1 MATGHRSE
9 ENKDEKET
17 EEEFKYF
24 SQAVLEPI
32 DYETSTKIF
41 DPTEHPLSCCF
52 SIGMLIV
59 SLFFVFG
66 LLTAIYW
73 SSFPVVRLHSKT
85 GSWSEWGPW
94 FLVYFVYIPLVYMLA
109 WGVAVAH
116 HYHHQR
122 QYRVNLRLHSARLHV
137 SMGRRG
143 RSSLPSPTAISRES
157 QECQRTQGDRTNL
170 CVLHFQSGH
179 GSLPI
184 LHGALEIVPSV
195 SISALQRV
203 DSFIHETDDRDNQQS
218 EANGQEMVKRILCVH
233 YYLINAYLQIYKEY
247 ILPTEKNQNGTSQS
261 VADVRR
267 HRARFESGIVEFNTT
282 VRNADHQ
289 EQEVDAV
296 QLMYKIQ
303 GKHKYRY
310 TANVAP
316 LFPFYQ
322 LAIVEVERRLAFNT
336 GVALADFARLRTSYL
351 LEAKGEFVETYMVR
365 EFKPF
370 YVLQMV
376 TFCVYL
382 ALQWYVI
389 VYLYDPLA
397 SFEYYSTND
406 LLFPAIYDVVVVLM
420 AVLLYAIDSKFT
432 MRDFMMYVMQYYQDF
447 ETLEK
452 CLILNQKRT
461 LVEIFGKYVCPI
473 YCHYQ
478 GRLLTV
484 DLTMKRFG
492 DDVGPIIIEYCYGV
506 NLAADTTATKYL
518 SFNVEEAEKDTDG
531 TDAVGLLSA

>member
-122 QYRVNLRLHSARLHV
+122 QYRVNLKNVNVLKVIARIYAYCIFNPVMVRFQFCMERLKLCRV
-137 SMGRRG
+137 YQ
-143 RSSLPSPTAISRES
+143 SLLY
-157 QECQRTQGDRTNL
+157 N
-170 CVLHFQSGH
+170 VLN
-179 GSLPI
+179 
-184 LHGALEIVPSV
+184 
-195 SISALQRV
+195 
-203 DSFIHETDDRDNQQS
+203 SFIHETDDRDNQQS